1 MKTLNSVRDIMS
13 FIENGHS
20 MWITLLTACSN
31 EEVYSNWYFNMPYE
45 MKETDV
51 ASIRIESQ
59 DHIILY
65 IL

>member
-1 MKTLNSVRDIMS
+1 MS